1 MNRNEFIKSAKQRMN
16 NDSPHYFNWSIG
28 KWESYLLDEIVIV
41 KDARTAVESKLA
53 CEYLLNMY
61 SGPLEDSILEAMRE
75 KHYVDEL
82 REIIRLHFSCEKE
95 KRIMLKNE

>member
-1 MNRNEFIKSAKQRMN
+1 MNRNEFIKSAKQRMDN
-16 NDSPHYFNWSIG
+16 NSPHFFNWNIG

-41 KDARTAVESKLA
+41 KDARTAVEAKLA

-61 SGPLEDSILEAMRE
+61 YGPLEDSILKAMKE
-75 KHYVDEL
+75 KRYVCEL
-82 REIIRLHFSCEKE
+82 LEIIRLHFSCEN

>member
-1 MNRNEFIKSAKQRMN
+1 MNRNEFIKAAKQRMD

-28 KWESYLLDEIVIV
+28 RWEGYLLDEIVIV
-41 KDARTAVESKLA
+41 KDTWTAIDSRLA

-61 SGPLEDSILEAMRE
+61 YGPLEDSILEAMRE